1 MGAMAA
7 RPRLTTP
14 GGEGFSSEA
23 LSPPPPLANFA
34 HFLERKTQRPH
45 TPAPK
50 PLPTADLQPAQK
62 MGEPIPRRGRH
73 TCHTQGRPSLVR
85 IAQNDRNHCM
95 GGGRHAQPACSPFS
109 SLSFHQQTF
118 NSYLTARHGLPD
130 ANVFV
135 AKAGK

>member
-1 MGAMAA
+1 MSAGWVGAMAA

-50 PLPTADLQPAQK
+50 PLPKADLQPVQK
-62 MGEPIPRRGRH
+62 MGD
-73 TCHTQGRPSLVR
+73 PSLVVAVTPVTPR
-85 IAQNDRNHCM
+85 GGQVWSGLPKMTETIAWEGEGTPSQL
-95 GGGRHAQPACSPFS
+95 AAYFQPRTP
-109 SLSFHQQTF
+109 LPHQQT
-118 NSYLTARHGLPD
+118 LTPI
-130 ANVFV
+130 
-135 AKAGK
+135 